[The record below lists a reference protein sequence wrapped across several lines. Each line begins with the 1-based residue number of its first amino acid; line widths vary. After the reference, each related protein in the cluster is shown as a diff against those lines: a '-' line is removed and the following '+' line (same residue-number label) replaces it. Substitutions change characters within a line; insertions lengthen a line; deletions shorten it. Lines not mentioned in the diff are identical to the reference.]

1 MAVSEVTLGT
11 PTGYEVEGI
20 TIAYKQGDVQDS
32 KYYKGLTPADVSD
45 IAEAIEAS
53 GEYTFIGFSVTYRLK
68 TYKAKTLTIV
78 NGTAD
83 KIAWSQLILKR
94 TAEIGGVEVKLQSLY
109 LLMPISSDAAK
120 KTAVKDA
127 LLNKTIAGAKIVEV
141 VENVVRAL

>member
-83 KIAWSQLILKR
+83 KISWSQLILKR

-109 LLMPISSDAAK
+109 LLMPISSDATK